1 MSAIG
6 SINDLF
12 DALPRTRITV
22 SGRQLPAFRCCGIAG
37 FYAALIVVAAATLLT
52 GRSLAV
58 GVLISAVAAGSFF
71 VWAFFRRRVSGGEK
85 LVLLEHVWF
94 ALALVSGALWLVH
107 QPVLTWLDIM
117 APALAL
123 FLSAGRIG
131 CTLVGCCHGHPSSV
145 GIVYKDSAVADG
157 FPAEFV
163 GSGLFP
169 VQAIEGFALL
179 LIGLSGL
186 AALPFARP
194 GEGLI
199 WFLIAYAVV
208 RFGLEA
214 LRADPRPHFLGW
226 SQSQWMCIGQ
236 GGVAII
242 LSESGNTGPAVWAVL
257 GLILPAVMIWK
268 AVSDRRGGRS
278 RLLRAEH
285 IQEMRDLVIRDLR
298 GASHPWTPAARQFPR
313 CCPCCLRGFR
323 RRAATGAC
331 VAFSYQRP
339 WRSEALVLRGLRGFS
354 RSPRWV
360 NAIHSG
366 PRASCCR
373 SSAVRARKPIAAG
386 ERGPCASDLR
396 SRCATAQSDASAPK
410 SRGEELRVVVRDM
423 PRPVARPMAD
433 PEEPLAAEPHPRQK
447 KPWYFGLSGSE
458 RE

>member
-163 GSGLFP
+163 GIRLFP

-285 IQEMRDLVIRDLR
+285 IQEMRDLVIRDLEAPPIR
-298 GASHPWTPAARQFPR
+298 GPRLRASSRGVALAVSVDSGAAPLLAHVSLSLTRGHGDLRLLCSVACEAFPG
-313 CCPCCLRGFR
+313 LRAGSTR
-323 RRAATGAC
+323 YTQGRVLH
-331 VAFSYQRP
+331 VAVPLPLERGNPSPLAR
-339 WRSEALVLRGLRGFS
+339 EALALQTYG
-354 RSPRWV
+354 
-360 NAIHSG
+360 A
-366 PRASCCR
+366 
-373 SSAVRARKPIAAG
+373 AVR
-386 ERGPCASDLR
+386 L
-396 SRCATAQSDASAPK
+396 AQSDASAPK

-447 KPWYFGLSGSE
+447 KLWYFGLSGSE